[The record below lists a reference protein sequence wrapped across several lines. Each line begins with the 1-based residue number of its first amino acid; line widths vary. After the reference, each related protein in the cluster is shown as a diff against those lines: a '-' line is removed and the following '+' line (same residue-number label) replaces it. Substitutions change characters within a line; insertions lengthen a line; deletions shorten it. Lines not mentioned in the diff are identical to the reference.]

1 MDIELVRNFRKLI
14 NTNFNELIVS
24 VIEQYNTEI
33 DRLNEV
39 IVSSTALVKEKEDLI
54 GELQKELEDTKF
66 DEDNF
71 NNVSLIHNLNKQV
84 EQLTSQNKLLNT
96 SLEARRKNDKL
107 KAEQKNKVEEEVE
120 VNENNTDNVKNNDD
134 NVEDNHNN
142 VDDNNDNVED
152 NDNNVENNDD
162 NDDNVENNDDNDDNV
177 ENNDDNA
184 EEVVNDT
191 NDNQVDGD
199 NDDDG
204 DKDDEDEETVE
215 VEEIEV
221 NDKSY
226 YVKDGKIYNKKK
238 NGDMGSKPV
247 GEMVDGEPVITKKE
261 KKEKKDKK
269 GKKEKKKGNN

>member
-14 NTNFNELIVS
+14 NANFNELIVS

-84 EQLTSQNKLLNT
+84 DELTSQNKLLNT

-107 KAEQKNKVEEEVE
+107 RAEQKNKVEQVE
-120 VNENNTDNVKNNDD
+120 VNENNTDNV
-134 NVEDNHNN
+134 EDNHDN
-142 VDDNNDNVED
+142 VDDNAEDNIED
-152 NDNNVENNDD
+152 NDVG
-162 NDDNVENNDDNDDNV
+162 NDDNVENNDDNGEDNV
-177 ENNDDNA
+177 ENNTDNV
-184 EEVVNDT
+184 EEVINNT
-191 NDNQVDGD
+191 NANQVAKNNDEDGD
-199 NDDDG
+199 N
-204 DKDDEDEETVE
+204 DDEDEETVE

-247 GEMVDGEPVITKKE
+247 GEMVDGEPIIAKKE

-269 GKKEKKKGNN
+269 DKKEKKNKKNNN

>member
-14 NTNFNELIVS
+14 NANFNELIVS

-84 EQLTSQNKLLNT
+84 VELTSQNKLLNT
-96 SLEARRKNDKL
+96 SLEARRKNDKF
-107 KAEQKNKVEEEVE
+107 KAEQKNKVEQVE
-120 VNENNTDNVKNNDD
+120 VNENNTDNI
-134 NVEDNHNN
+134 ED
-142 VDDNNDNVED
+142 
-152 NDNNVENNDD
+152 NVENNDNNGEDNVED
-162 NDDNVENNDDNDDNV
+162 NDDNVENNDDNVENNTDNV
-177 ENNDDNA
+177 EEVINNTNANQVAKNNDEDEDN
-184 EEVVNDT
+184 N
-191 NDNQVDGD
+191 
-199 NDDDG
+199 
-204 DKDDEDEETVE
+204 DEDEETVE

-269 GKKEKKKGNN
+269 DKKEKKNKKNNN

>member
-120 VNENNTDNVKNNDD
+120 VNENNDDNVENNHD
-134 NVEDNHNN
+134 NVEDNH
-142 VDDNNDNVED
+142 DNVEY
-152 NDNNVENNDD
+152 NDDNVED
-162 NDDNVENNDDNDDNV
+162 NDDNVENNEDNV
-177 ENNDDNA
+177 ENDNV
-184 EEVVNDT
+184 EEVENDT
-191 NDNQVDGD
+191 NSNQVDE
-199 NDDDG
+199 NNNDDG
-204 DKDDEDEETVE
+204 DNDDEDEETVE

-261 KKEKKDKK
+261 KKDKKDKK
-269 GKKEKKKGNN
+269 DKKEKKNKKNNN